1 MVLLFSSDLFVE
13 HETPSGHPE
22 RVERATVMTT
32 LAREWADRGGVV
44 VAPESVTTQA
54 LLRVHNQQ
62 HLDTVAATAGRR
74 VRLDPDTYTSPKSEA
89 IARLAAGAAVGT
101 VEHVFSNGTAV
112 AFVRPPGHHAERD
125 RVMGFCLYNNI
136 AIAAAHALT
145 RGLDKVAIVDYDVH
159 HGNGTQWM
167 FYDDPRVLY
176 LSIHQYPFYP
186 GTGAADDVGVGRG
199 AGYTVNIPL
208 ESGAGDEDYRLVF
221 EGVVLPI
228 VEAFAPDLLLLSA
241 GYDAHDRDPL
251 GGMHVSTEGYTQM
264 TGMLRALADRSCG
277 GRMGVVTEGGY
288 DLDSLRACLKA
299 TLEVMDTP
307 GSSWVSSDMGST
319 ERADA
324 ALRQVRRAQAPFW
337 PAL

>member
-1 MVLLFSSDLFVE
+1 
-13 HETPSGHPE
+13 
-22 RVERATVMTT
+22 
-32 LAREWADRGGVV
+32 
-44 VAPESVTTQA
+44 
-54 LLRVHNQQ
+54 
-62 HLDTVAATAGRR
+62 
-74 VRLDPDTYTSPKSEA
+74 
-89 IARLAAGAAVGT
+89 
-101 VEHVFSNGTAV
+101 
-112 AFVRPPGHHAERD
+112 
-125 RVMGFCLYNNI
+125 MGFCLYNNI

-159 HGNGTQWM
+159 HGNGSQWM

-176 LSIHQYPFYP
+176 LSVHQYPFYP
-186 GTGAADDVGVGRG
+186 GTGAADDVGIGRG

-221 EGVVLPI
+221 ERVVLPI
-228 VEAFAPDLLLLSA
+228 LEAFAPDLLLLSA

-264 TGMLRALADRSCG
+264 TEMLRALADRCCD
-277 GRMGVVTEGGY
+277 GRMAVVTEGGY

-299 TLEVMDTP
+299 TLEVMESP
-307 GSSWVSSDMGST
+307 GSSWVSNDTGST

-337 PAL
+337 PSL